1 MDRMYRAAGPARSA
15 ATRLAPPAPRRRPAR
30 PRSAGAVAVGGGGY
44 GFPMAARTKSA
55 KDRPSY
61 RCTECGWTTAKW
73 LGRCPEC
80 QAWGTVEEYGAA
92 PAVRTTAAGR
102 VSAPAL
108 PIGQVDGR
116 QATARST
123 GVPELDRVLGG
134 GLVPGAVVL
143 LAGEPG
149 VGKSTLLLDVA
160 AKAAGPEHPTLYV
173 TGEESAGQV
182 RLRADRINALHD
194 HLYLAAET
202 NLASVLGHLDEVKPS
217 LLILDSVQTIASPE
231 IDGAPGG
238 MAQVREVAGA
248 LIRASKERGMSTL
261 LVGHVT
267 KDGAIAGPRLLEHLV
282 DVVLHFE
289 GDRHA
294 RLRLVRGVK
303 NRYGATDEVGCF
315 ELHDEGITGLT
326 DPSGLFLTRRD
337 EPVPGTCLTVTL
349 EGRRPLVAEV
359 QALTVESQIPS
370 PRRTTSGLETSR
382 VSMMLAVLE
391 QRGRI
396 SALGKR
402 DIYSATVGGVKLSEP
417 AADLAIALA
426 LASAASDTPLPKNLV
441 AIGEVGLAGEVRR
454 VTGVQRRLAE
464 AHRLGFTHALVPAD
478 PGKVPAGMTV
488 TEVAN
493 MGDALRVL
501 PRGRR
506 RGDNDGPGKG
516 PESAP
521 WGARE
526 AAARGGRGGGRDSGR
541 GAARDE
547 DREPF

>member
-1 MDRMYRAAGPARSA
+1 MARS
-15 ATRLAPPAPRRRPAR
+15 
-30 PRSAGAVAVGGGGY
+30 
-44 GFPMAARTKSA
+44 KS
-55 KDRPSY
+55 DRPSY
-61 RCTECGWTTAKW
+61 RCTECGWSTAKW

-80 QAWGTVEEYGAA
+80 HAWGTVEEVGGA
-92 PAVRTTAAGR
+92 PAVRTTAAAR
-102 VSAPAL
+102 VVNPAL

-116 QATARST
+116 QVAARST

-134 GLVPGAVVL
+134 GLVPGAVAL

-160 AKAAGPEHPTLYV
+160 AKAASAQRPTLYV

-182 RLRADRINALHD
+182 RLRADRIGALDD
-194 HLYLAAET
+194 HLFLAAET
-202 NLASVLGHLDEVKPS
+202 DLSAILAQLDAVRPA
-217 LLILDSVQTIASPE
+217 LLIMDSVQTVASPE
-231 IDGAPGG
+231 VDGAPGG

-248 LIRASKERGMSTL
+248 LIRASKERAMSTI

-315 ELHDEGITGLT
+315 ELHDEGITSLA
-326 DPSGLFLTRRD
+326 DPSGLFLTRRA

-359 QALTVESQIPS
+359 QALTVDSQIPS

-382 VSMMLAVLE
+382 VSMILAVLE
-391 QRGRI
+391 QRGQI
-396 SALGKR
+396 SALGKN
-402 DIYSATVGGVKLSEP
+402 DIYTATVGGVRLGEP
-417 AADLAIALA
+417 AADLAIALS
-426 LASAASDTPLPKNLV
+426 LASAAGDIPLPKNLV
-441 AIGEVGLAGEVRR
+441 AVGEVGLAGEVRR

-478 PGKVPAGMTV
+478 SGDVPPGMRVL
-488 TEVAN
+488 EVADI
-493 MGDALRVL
+493 GEALRVL
-501 PRGRR
+501 P
-506 RGDNDGPGKG
+506 
-516 PESAP
+516 SAP
-521 WGARE
+521 RRSRAPRART
-526 AAARGGRGGGRDSGR
+526 
-541 GAARDE
+541 
-547 DREPF
+547 EPEPANESRR

>member
-1 MDRMYRAAGPARSA
+1 M
-15 ATRLAPPAPRRRPAR
+15 ATRK
-30 PRSAGAVAVGGGGY
+30 SAG
-44 GFPMAARTKSA
+44 KE
-55 KDRPSY
+55 RPSY

-80 QAWGTVEEYGAA
+80 QAWGTVEEFGGA
-92 PAVRTTAAGR
+92 PAVRTTAPGR
-102 VSAPAL
+102 VTTAAL
-108 PIGQVDGR
+108 PIGQVDGA

-149 VGKSTLLLDVA
+149 VGKSTLLLDA
-160 AKAAGPEHPTLYV
+160 AARAASDRHPTLYV
-173 TGEESAGQV
+173 TGEESASQV
-182 RLRADRINALHD
+182 RLRADRIGALDD

-202 NLASVLGHLDEVKPS
+202 DLSAVLGHLDTVKPS
-217 LLILDSVQTIASPE
+217 LLILDSVQTVASPE

-303 NRYGATDEVGCF
+303 NRYGTTDEVGCF
-315 ELHDEGITGLT
+315 ELHDEGITGLA
-326 DPSGLFLTRRD
+326 DPSGLFLTRRA

-359 QALTVESQIPS
+359 QALTVDSQIPS

-402 DIYSATVGGVKLSEP
+402 DIYSATVGGVKLTEP
-417 AADLAIALA
+417 AADLAVALA

-454 VTGVQRRLAE
+454 VTGVQRRLSE
-464 AHRLGFTHALVPAD
+464 AARLGFTHALVPAD
-478 PGKVPAGMTV
+478 PGKIPDGMRV
-488 TEVAN
+488 LEVADV
-493 MGDALRVL
+493 GQALAVL
-501 PRGRR
+501 PKRVRR
-506 RGDNDGPGKG
+506 EP
-516 PESAP
+516 PQEE
-521 WGARE
+521 GAR
-526 AAARGGRGGGRDSGR
+526 R
-541 GAARDE
+541 
-547 DREPF
+547 

>member
-1 MDRMYRAAGPARSA
+1 M
-15 ATRLAPPAPRRRPAR
+15 ATRKAP
-30 PRSAGAVAVGGGGY
+30 G
-44 GFPMAARTKSA
+44 

-80 QAWGTVEEYGAA
+80 QAWGTVEEFGGT
-92 PAVRTTAAGR
+92 PAVRTTAPGR
-102 VSAPAL
+102 VTTAAL
-108 PIGQVDGR
+108 PIGQVDGK

-123 GVPELDRVLGG
+123 GVDELDRVLGG

-149 VGKSTLLLDVA
+149 VGKSTLLLDAA
-160 AKAAGPEHPTLYV
+160 AKSASAAHPTLYV
-173 TGEESAGQV
+173 TGEESASQV
-182 RLRADRINALHD
+182 RLRADRIGALDD

-202 NLASVLGHLDEVKPS
+202 DLSAVLGHLDTVKPS
-217 LLILDSVQTIASPE
+217 LLILDSVQTVASPE

-303 NRYGATDEVGCF
+303 NRYGTTDEVGCF
-315 ELHDEGITGLT
+315 ELHDEGITGLA

-359 QALTVESQIPS
+359 QALTVDSQIPS

-402 DIYSATVGGVKLSEP
+402 DIYSATVGGVKLTEP
-417 AADLAIALA
+417 AADLAVALA

-454 VTGVQRRLAE
+454 VTGVQRRLSE
-464 AHRLGFTHALVPAD
+464 AARLGFTHALVPTD
-478 PGKVPAGMTV
+478 PGKIPDGMRV
-488 TEVAN
+488 REVADV
-493 MGDALRVL
+493 GQALTVL
-501 PRGRR
+501 PKRVR
-506 RGDNDGPGKG
+506 
-516 PESAP
+516 
-521 WGARE
+521 RE
-526 AAARGGRGGGRDSGR
+526 APQEEGVRR
-541 GAARDE
+541 
-547 DREPF
+547 